1 MDRFKL
7 GAFGKHV
14 ANNINPANLVNHIS
28 HTNSNG
34 DLEGLNESEK
44 IFDEPRMD
52 VQSAHSMQSGP
63 SVQSHNSMEK
73 VSPYATHTTPS
84 HRGTFSHMQMH
95 VANSPNNS
103 YALANVVAVNP
114 NSFPNNSYIVVDNL
128 FVFTTRHS
136 PEVAPQN
143 IGFNG
148 NQRTWGGW
156 SLNQSVVVQPFD
168 LLRHTGKRTY
178 IGNMD
183 VEISFRS
190 RGKAVNTKFDQA
202 DLSRHFLKTFETQ
215 VFAPTQYLIFE
226 YKGHVFDVKI
236 RGLQAIDIGEVQ
248 PNLQMSSNIETKSIL
263 TNQSKIF
270 FYKGRDGLV
279 NLSASATLQT
289 TNTNA
294 VIRPDFKFEDLGV
307 GGLDKEFTKI
317 FRRAFASRIFPPSV
331 IEKLG
336 ISHVK
341 GLLLHGPPGTGK
353 TLIARKI
360 GTMLNAR
367 EPKIVNGP
375 EILSKYV
382 GSSEENIRNLFKD
395 AETEYRAKGEESS
408 LHIIIFDELD
418 SVFKQRGSR
427 GDGTGVG
434 DNVVNQLL
442 AKMDGVDQLN
452 NILVIG
458 MTNRKDLIDSALLR
472 PGRFEVQV
480 EIHLPDEEGRAQ
492 IFEIQTKKMRE
503 NGMLAND
510 VNLKELAALTKNFS
524 GAEIEGLVKS
534 ASSFAINKSVN
545 IGKGATKLNPKDLA
559 QLRVTR
565 EEFLNALEEVTPAFG
580 VSEEDLKSCV
590 EGGMINYSENI
601 DSILKDGARYVRQVK
616 MSDRS
621 RLVSLLIHG
630 LPGSGKT
637 ALAAAIALKSEFP
650 FVRMISPNDIAGMSE
665 TAKIAYIDNIFRD
678 AYKSPLNILVID
690 SIETLVDWVPIGPR
704 FSNNILQVLKVA
716 LKRKPPQDKRL
727 LILTTTSN
735 YSVLKQM
742 DILSCF
748 DNEIMVPNVTNLD
761 ELNNIM
767 IESEFLDDADRVKV
781 INNLARMKPVLDIGV
796 KKVLTNIETAKHD
809 DDPVNEFIELLSYS

>member
-1 MDRFKL
+1 MEKFGLSGKL
-7 GAFGKHV
+7 PSFGK
-14 ANNINPANLVNHIS
+14 
-28 HTNSNG
+28 
-34 DLEGLNESEK
+34 
-44 IFDEPRMD
+44 
-52 VQSAHSMQSGP
+52 
-63 SVQSHNSMEK
+63 
-73 VSPYATHTTPS
+73 ATHTPAVPNMSSVDMTPKQL
-84 HRGTFSHMQMH
+84 R
-95 VANSPNNS
+95 VANCPNNS
-103 YALANVVAVNP
+103 YALANVAAVSP
-114 NSFPNNSYIVVDNL
+114 VDFPDNIYVIVDNL
-128 FVFTTRHS
+128 FVFSTRHS
-136 PEVAPQN
+136 NDVQPGTV
-143 IGFNG
+143 GFNG

-156 SLNQSVVVQPFD
+156 SLNQDVQVRPFD
-168 LLRHTGKRTY
+168 LFQQSGKHAY
-178 IGNMD
+178 LGSVD
-183 VEISFRS
+183 LEISFRS
-190 RGKAVNTKFDQA
+190 RGKAVETPFDQD
-202 DLSRHFLKTFETQ
+202 DLAKQFLKSFESQ
-215 VFAPTQYLIFE
+215 IFSPTQYLIFE
-226 YKGHVFDVKI
+226 FKGHIFDLRVRSTQTIDLGDVEVVAPISTSIESK
-236 RGLQAIDIGEVQ
+236 AILIKQ
-248 PNLQMSSNIETKSIL
+248 TQIN
-263 TNQSKIF
+263 F
-270 FYKGRDGLV
+270 FKGRDGLV
-279 NLSASATLQT
+279 NLKSSNSLRPRSD
-289 TNTNA
+289 A

-307 GGLDKEFTKI
+307 GGLDREFTKI
-317 FRRAFASRIFPPSV
+317 FRRAFASRIFPPAV

-341 GLLLHGPPGTGK
+341 GLLLFGPPGTGK

-360 GTMLNAR
+360 GTMLNAK

-395 AETEYRAKGEESS
+395 AEAEYKAKGEESS

-480 EIHLPDEEGRAQ
+480 EIQLPDEEGRVQ

-503 NGMLAND
+503 NNMLASD

-534 ASSFAINKSVN
+534 ASSFAINKTVN
-545 IGKGATKLNPKDLA
+545 IGKGATKLKTKDIA
-559 QLRVTR
+559 NMKVTR
-565 EEFLNALEEVTPAFG
+565 QDFLNALQEVTPAFG
-580 VSEEDLKSCV
+580 VSEEDLKTCI
-590 EGGMINYSENI
+590 EGGVFKFSNSVE
-601 DSILKDGARYVRQVK
+601 DILKNGARYVRQVRE
-616 MSDRS
+616 SDKS
-621 RLVSLLIHG
+621 RLVSLLVHG
-630 LPGSGKT
+630 PPGSGKT

-650 FVRMISPNDIAGMSE
+650 FIRMISPEEIAGMSE
-665 TAKIAYIDNIFRD
+665 SAKIAYIDNTFRD

-704 FSNNILQVLKVA
+704 FSNNILQVLKVY
-716 LKRKPPQDKRL
+716 LKRKPPNNRRL
-727 LILTTTSN
+727 LLISTTSA

-748 DNEIMVPNVTNLD
+748 DNEIAVPNVSNLD

-767 IESEFLDDADRVKV
+767 IDSGFLDDAGRVEV
-781 INNLARMKPVLDIGV
+781 IQKLSQVTASLNVGI
-796 KKVLTNIETAKHD
+796 KKVLTNIETARHD
-809 DDPVNEFIELLSYS
+809 EDPVNELVDLMVQSS

>member
-1 MDRFKL
+1 MEKFGLSGKL
-7 GAFGKHV
+7 PSFGK
-14 ANNINPANLVNHIS
+14 
-28 HTNSNG
+28 
-34 DLEGLNESEK
+34 
-44 IFDEPRMD
+44 
-52 VQSAHSMQSGP
+52 
-63 SVQSHNSMEK
+63 
-73 VSPYATHTTPS
+73 ATHTPAVPNMSSVDMTPKQL
-84 HRGTFSHMQMH
+84 R
-95 VANSPNNS
+95 VANCPNNS
-103 YALANVVAVNP
+103 YALANVAAVSP
-114 NSFPNNSYIVVDNL
+114 VDFPDNIYVIVDNL
-128 FVFTTRHS
+128 FVFSTRHS
-136 PEVAPQN
+136 NDVQPGTV
-143 IGFNG
+143 GFNG

-156 SLNQSVVVQPFD
+156 SLNQDVQVRPFD
-168 LLRHTGKRTY
+168 LFQQSGKHAY
-178 IGNMD
+178 LGSVD
-183 VEISFRS
+183 LEISFRS
-190 RGKAVNTKFDQA
+190 RGKAVETPFDQD
-202 DLSRHFLKTFETQ
+202 DLAKQFLKSFESQ
-215 VFAPTQYLIFE
+215 IFSPTQYLIFE
-226 YKGHVFDVKI
+226 FKGHIFDLRVRSTQTIDLGDVEVVAPISTSIESK
-236 RGLQAIDIGEVQ
+236 AILIKQ
-248 PNLQMSSNIETKSIL
+248 TQIN
-263 TNQSKIF
+263 F
-270 FYKGRDGLV
+270 FKGRDGLV
-279 NLSASATLQT
+279 NLKSSNSLRPRSD
-289 TNTNA
+289 A

-307 GGLDKEFTKI
+307 GGLDREFTKI
-317 FRRAFASRIFPPSV
+317 FRRAFASRIFPPAV

-341 GLLLHGPPGTGK
+341 GLLLFGPPGTGK

-360 GTMLNAR
+360 GTMLNAK

-395 AETEYRAKGEESS
+395 AEAEYNAKGEESS

-480 EIHLPDEEGRAQ
+480 EIQLPDEEGRVQ

-503 NGMLAND
+503 NNMLASD

-534 ASSFAINKSVN
+534 ASSFAINKTVN
-545 IGKGATKLNPKDLA
+545 IGKGATKLKTKDIA
-559 QLRVTR
+559 NMKVTR
-565 EEFLNALEEVTPAFG
+565 QDFLNALQEVTPAFG
-580 VSEEDLKSCV
+580 VSEEDLKTCI
-590 EGGMINYSENI
+590 EGGVFKFSNSVE
-601 DSILKDGARYVRQVK
+601 DILKNGARYVRQVRE
-616 MSDRS
+616 SDKS
-621 RLVSLLIHG
+621 RLVSLLVHG
-630 LPGSGKT
+630 PPGSGKT

-650 FVRMISPNDIAGMSE
+650 FIRMISPEEIAGMSE
-665 TAKIAYIDNIFRD
+665 SAKIAYIDNTFRD

-704 FSNNILQVLKVA
+704 FSNNILQVLKVY
-716 LKRKPPQDKRL
+716 LKRKPPNNRRL
-727 LILTTTSN
+727 LLISTTSA

-748 DNEIMVPNVTNLD
+748 DNEIAVPNVSNLD

-767 IESEFLDDADRVKV
+767 IDSGFLDDAGRVEV
-781 INNLARMKPVLDIGV
+781 IQKLSQVTASLNVGV
-796 KKVLTNIETAKHD
+796 KKVLTNIETARHD
-809 DDPVNEFIELLSYS
+809 EDPVNELVDLMVQSS

>member
-1 MDRFKL
+1 MEKFGLSGKL
-7 GAFGKHV
+7 PSFGK
-14 ANNINPANLVNHIS
+14 
-28 HTNSNG
+28 
-34 DLEGLNESEK
+34 
-44 IFDEPRMD
+44 
-52 VQSAHSMQSGP
+52 
-63 SVQSHNSMEK
+63 
-73 VSPYATHTTPS
+73 ATHTPAVPNMSNVDMTPKQL
-84 HRGTFSHMQMH
+84 R
-95 VANSPNNS
+95 VANCPNNS
-103 YALANVVAVNP
+103 YALANVAAVSP
-114 NSFPNNSYIVVDNL
+114 VDFPDNIYVIVDNL
-128 FVFTTRHS
+128 FVFSTRHS
-136 PEVAPQN
+136 NDVQPGTV
-143 IGFNG
+143 GFNG

-156 SLNQSVVVQPFD
+156 SLNQDVQVRPFD
-168 LLRHTGKRTY
+168 LFQQSGKHAY
-178 IGNMD
+178 LGSVD
-183 VEISFRS
+183 LEISFRS
-190 RGKAVNTKFDQA
+190 RGKAVETPFDQD
-202 DLSRHFLKTFETQ
+202 DLAKQFLKSFESQ
-215 VFAPTQYLIFE
+215 IFSPTQYLIFE
-226 YKGHVFDVKI
+226 FKGHIFDLRVRSTQTIDLGDVEVVAPISTSIESK
-236 RGLQAIDIGEVQ
+236 AILIKQ
-248 PNLQMSSNIETKSIL
+248 TQIN
-263 TNQSKIF
+263 F
-270 FYKGRDGLV
+270 FKGRDGLV
-279 NLSASATLQT
+279 NLKSSNSLRPRSD
-289 TNTNA
+289 A

-307 GGLDKEFTKI
+307 GGLDREFTKI
-317 FRRAFASRIFPPSV
+317 FRRAFASRIFPPAV

-341 GLLLHGPPGTGK
+341 GLLLFGPPGTGK

-360 GTMLNAR
+360 GTMLNAK

-395 AETEYRAKGEESS
+395 AEAEYKAKGEESS

-480 EIHLPDEEGRAQ
+480 EIQLPDEEGRAQ

-503 NGMLAND
+503 NNMLASD

-534 ASSFAINKSVN
+534 ASSFAINKTVN
-545 IGKGATKLNPKDLA
+545 IGKGATKLKTKDIA
-559 QLRVTR
+559 NMKVTR
-565 EEFLNALEEVTPAFG
+565 QDFLNALQEVTPAFG
-580 VSEEDLKSCV
+580 VSEEDLKTCI
-590 EGGMINYSENI
+590 EGGVFKFSNSVE
-601 DSILKDGARYVRQVK
+601 DILKNGARYVRQVRE
-616 MSDRS
+616 SDKS
-621 RLVSLLIHG
+621 RLVSLLVHG
-630 LPGSGKT
+630 PPGSGKT

-650 FVRMISPNDIAGMSE
+650 FIRMISPEEIAGMSE
-665 TAKIAYIDNIFRD
+665 SAKIAYIDNTFRD

-704 FSNNILQVLKVA
+704 FSNNILQVLKVY
-716 LKRKPPQDKRL
+716 LKRKPPNNRRL
-727 LILTTTSN
+727 LLISTTSA

-748 DNEIMVPNVTNLD
+748 DNEIAVPNVSNLD

-767 IESEFLDDADRVKV
+767 IDSGFLDDAGRVEV
-781 INNLARMKPVLDIGV
+781 IQKLSQVTASLNVGV
-796 KKVLTNIETAKHD
+796 KKVLTNIETARHD
-809 DDPVNEFIELLSYS
+809 EDPVNELVDLMVQSS

>member
-1 MDRFKL
+1 MEKFGLSGKL
-7 GAFGKHV
+7 PSFGK
-14 ANNINPANLVNHIS
+14 
-28 HTNSNG
+28 
-34 DLEGLNESEK
+34 
-44 IFDEPRMD
+44 
-52 VQSAHSMQSGP
+52 
-63 SVQSHNSMEK
+63 
-73 VSPYATHTTPS
+73 ATHTPAVPNMSNVDMTPKQL
-84 HRGTFSHMQMH
+84 R
-95 VANSPNNS
+95 VANCPNNS
-103 YALANVVAVNP
+103 YALANVAAVSP
-114 NSFPNNSYIVVDNL
+114 VDFPDNIYVIVDNL
-128 FVFTTRHS
+128 FVFSTRHS
-136 PEVAPQN
+136 NDVQPGTV
-143 IGFNG
+143 GFNG

-156 SLNQSVVVQPFD
+156 SLNQDVQVRPFD
-168 LLRHTGKRTY
+168 LFQQSGKHAY
-178 IGNMD
+178 LGSVD
-183 VEISFRS
+183 LEISFRS
-190 RGKAVNTKFDQA
+190 RGKAVETPFDQD
-202 DLSRHFLKTFETQ
+202 DLAKQFLKSFESQ
-215 VFAPTQYLIFE
+215 IFSPTQYLIFE
-226 YKGHVFDVKI
+226 FKGHIFDLRVRSTQTIDLGDVEVVAPISTSIESK
-236 RGLQAIDIGEVQ
+236 AILIKQ
-248 PNLQMSSNIETKSIL
+248 TQIN
-263 TNQSKIF
+263 F
-270 FYKGRDGLV
+270 FKGRDGLV
-279 NLSASATLQT
+279 NLKSSNSLRPRSD
-289 TNTNA
+289 A

-307 GGLDKEFTKI
+307 GGLDREFTKI
-317 FRRAFASRIFPPSV
+317 FRRAFASRIFPPAV

-341 GLLLHGPPGTGK
+341 GLLLFGPPGTGK

-360 GTMLNAR
+360 GTMLNAK

-395 AETEYRAKGEESS
+395 AEAEYKAKGEESS

-480 EIHLPDEEGRAQ
+480 EIQLPDEEGRVQ

-503 NGMLAND
+503 NNMLASD

-534 ASSFAINKSVN
+534 ASSFAINKTVN
-545 IGKGATKLNPKDLA
+545 IGKGATKLKTKDIA
-559 QLRVTR
+559 NMKVTR
-565 EEFLNALEEVTPAFG
+565 QDFLNALQEVTPAFG
-580 VSEEDLKSCV
+580 VSEEDLKTCI
-590 EGGMINYSENI
+590 EGGVFKFSNSVE
-601 DSILKDGARYVRQVK
+601 DILKNGARYVRQVRE
-616 MSDRS
+616 SDKS
-621 RLVSLLIHG
+621 RLVSLLVHG
-630 LPGSGKT
+630 PPGSGKT

-650 FVRMISPNDIAGMSE
+650 FIRMISPEEIAGMSE
-665 TAKIAYIDNIFRD
+665 SAKIAYIDNTFRD

-704 FSNNILQVLKVA
+704 FSNNILQVLKVY
-716 LKRKPPQDKRL
+716 LKRKPPNNRRL
-727 LILTTTSN
+727 LLISTTSA

-748 DNEIMVPNVTNLD
+748 DNEIAVPNVSNLD

-767 IESEFLDDADRVKV
+767 IDSGFLDDAGRVEV
-781 INNLARMKPVLDIGV
+781 IQKLSQVTASLNVGV
-796 KKVLTNIETAKHD
+796 KKVLTNIETARHD
-809 DDPVNEFIELLSYS
+809 EDPVNELVDLMVQSS

>member
-1 MDRFKL
+1 MDKFKF

-28 HTNSNG
+28 HHGSNG
-34 DLEGLNESEK
+34 DLSGLNESEK
-44 IFDEPRMD
+44 FFEEPRMD
-52 VQSAHSMQSGP
+52 IQSTHSVQSGP
-63 SVQSHNSMEK
+63 SVTSTSEKMGHSSRRSTMSH
-73 VSPYATHTTPS
+73 VQ
-84 HRGTFSHMQMH
+84 MQ

-114 NSFPNNSYIVVDNL
+114 GDFPNNSYIVVDNL
-128 FVFTTRHS
+128 FVFTTRHA
-136 PEVAPQN
+136 PEMAPHS

-168 LLRHTGKRTY
+168 LLRQTGKRTY

-190 RGKAVNTKFDQA
+190 RGKAVNTKFDQT
-202 DLSRHFLKTFETQ
+202 DLSKHFLNTFETQ
-215 VFAPTQYLIFE
+215 VFTPTQYLIFE
-226 YKGHVFDVKI
+226 YKGHIFDVKV
-236 RGLQAIDIGEVQ
+236 RGLQAIDIGDVQ
-248 PNLQMSSNIETKSIL
+248 PKLQMSTNIETKSIL
-263 TNQSKIF
+263 TNQSRIS

-279 NLSASATLQT
+279 NLSASAAMQT

-317 FRRAFASRIFPPSV
+317 FRRAFASRIFPPAV

-341 GLLLHGPPGTGK
+341 GLLLFGPPGTGK

-360 GTMLNAR
+360 GTMLNAK

-395 AETEYRAKGEESS
+395 AEAEYRAKGEESS

-458 MTNRKDLIDSALLR
+458 MTNRKDLIDNALLR

-480 EIHLPDEEGRAQ
+480 EIHLPDEEGRVQ

-503 NGMLAND
+503 SGMLAND
-510 VNLKELAALTKNFS
+510 VNLHELAALTKNFS

-565 EEFLNALEEVTPAFG
+565 EDFLNALEEVTPAFG

-590 EGGMINYSENI
+590 EGGMINFSENV
-601 DSILKDGARYVRQVK
+601 DSILKHGARYVRQVK

-630 LPGSGKT
+630 RAGSGKT

-665 TAKIAYIDNIFRD
+665 TAKIAYIDNTFRD

-748 DNEIMVPNVTNLD
+748 DNEIQVPNVTNLD

-767 IESEFLDDADRVKV
+767 IETEFLGDADRVQV
-781 INNLARMKPVLDIGV
+781 INNLARIKPVLDIGV

-809 DDPVNEFIELLSYS
+809 DDPVNEFIELLASN

>member
-1 MDRFKL
+1 MDKFKL
-7 GAFGKHV
+7 SSFGKHV
-14 ANNINPANLVNHIS
+14 VNNINPANYVNH
-28 HTNSNG
+28 TSNNNNNNN
-34 DLEGLNESEK
+34 NENLHDFNDAEK
-44 IFDEPRMD
+44 FFDEPKSEI
-52 VQSAHSMQSGP
+52 QSNHSNHSFISEKSRP
-63 SVQSHNSMEK
+63 SRIEPRRPPMTSFEL
-73 VSPYATHTTPS
+73 
-84 HRGTFSHMQMH
+84 H

-103 YALANVVAVNP
+103 YALANVVAVSP
-114 NSFPNNSYIVVDNL
+114 SDFPNNSYILLDNL

-136 PEVAPQN
+136 NEIPPKT
-143 IGFNG
+143 IGLNG

-156 SLNQSVVVQPFD
+156 SLNQSVQVRPFD
-168 LLRHTGKRTY
+168 LVAYTSKHSY

-190 RGKAVNTKFDQA
+190 RGKAVNTKFEQD
-202 DLSRHFLKTFETQ
+202 DLSRHFVKMFESQ
-215 VFAPTQYLIFE
+215 VFSPTQYLIFE
-226 YKGHVFDVKI
+226 YKGHIFDVKI
-236 RGLQAIDIGEVQ
+236 KGLQAIDIGDVQ
-248 PNLQMSSNIETKSIL
+248 PKPHVSTKIETKSIL
-263 TNQSKIF
+263 TNQSHVS

-279 NLSASATLQT
+279 NLTAGSSLQT
-289 TNTNA
+289 SNPNA

-317 FRRAFASRIFPPSV
+317 FRRAFASRIFPPAV

-341 GLLLHGPPGTGK
+341 GLLLFGPPGTGK

-360 GTMLNAR
+360 GTMLNAK

-395 AETEYRAKGEESS
+395 AEAEYRAKGEESS

-480 EIHLPDEEGRAQ
+480 EIHLPDEEGRVQ

-503 NGMLAND
+503 NGMLAPD

-534 ASSFAINKSVN
+534 ASSFAINKTVN
-545 IGKGATKLNPKDLA
+545 IGKGSTKLNPKELS

-565 EEFLNALEEVTPAFG
+565 ADFLNALDEVTPAFG
-580 VSEEDLKSCV
+580 VSEEDLKTCV
-590 EGGMINYSENI
+590 EGSIINYSESVDN
-601 DSILKDGARYVRQVK
+601 ILKHGARYVRQVK
-616 MSDRS
+616 KSDRS
-621 RLVSLLIHG
+621 RLVSLLLHG
-630 LPGSGKT
+630 NAGAGKT
-637 ALAAAIALKSEFP
+637 ALSAAIALNSGFP

-665 TAKIAYIDNIFRD
+665 AAKIAYIDNTFRD

-727 LILTTTSN
+727 LILTTTSS
-735 YSVLKQM
+735 YSVLRQM

-748 DNEIMVPNVTNLD
+748 DNEIDVPDVGNLD

-767 IESEFLDDADRVKV
+767 IETEFLDDAERVKV
-781 INNLARMKPVLDIGV
+781 INQLARTRPAINLGI
-796 KKVLTNIETAKHD
+796 KKILTNIETARHD
-809 DDPVNEFIELLSYS
+809 EDPANEFIDLIVNS

>member
-1 MDRFKL
+1 MEKFGLSGKL
-7 GAFGKHV
+7 PSFGK
-14 ANNINPANLVNHIS
+14 
-28 HTNSNG
+28 
-34 DLEGLNESEK
+34 
-44 IFDEPRMD
+44 
-52 VQSAHSMQSGP
+52 
-63 SVQSHNSMEK
+63 
-73 VSPYATHTTPS
+73 ATHTPAVPNMSSVDMTPKQL
-84 HRGTFSHMQMH
+84 R
-95 VANSPNNS
+95 VANCPNNS
-103 YALANVVAVNP
+103 YALANVAAVSP
-114 NSFPNNSYIVVDNL
+114 VDFPDNIYVIVDNL
-128 FVFTTRHS
+128 FVFSTRHS
-136 PEVAPQN
+136 NDVQPGTV
-143 IGFNG
+143 GFNG

-156 SLNQSVVVQPFD
+156 SLNQDVQVRPFD
-168 LLRHTGKRTY
+168 LFQQSGKHAY
-178 IGNMD
+178 LGSVD
-183 VEISFRS
+183 LEISFRS
-190 RGKAVNTKFDQA
+190 RGKAVETPFDQD
-202 DLSRHFLKTFETQ
+202 DLAKQFLKSFESQ
-215 VFAPTQYLIFE
+215 IFSPTQYLIFE
-226 YKGHVFDVKI
+226 FKGHIFDLRVRSTQTIDLGDVEVVAPISTSIESK
-236 RGLQAIDIGEVQ
+236 AILIKQ
-248 PNLQMSSNIETKSIL
+248 TQIN
-263 TNQSKIF
+263 F
-270 FYKGRDGLV
+270 FKGRDGLV
-279 NLSASATLQT
+279 NLKSSNSLRPRSD
-289 TNTNA
+289 A

-307 GGLDKEFTKI
+307 GGLDREFTKI
-317 FRRAFASRIFPPSV
+317 FRRAFASRIFPPAV

-341 GLLLHGPPGTGK
+341 GLLLFGPPGTGK

-360 GTMLNAR
+360 GTMLNAK

-395 AETEYRAKGEESS
+395 AEAEYKAKGEESS

-480 EIHLPDEEGRAQ
+480 EIQLPDEEGRVQ

-503 NGMLAND
+503 NNMLASD

-534 ASSFAINKSVN
+534 ASSFAINKTVN
-545 IGKGATKLNPKDLA
+545 IGKGATKLKNKDIA
-559 QLRVTR
+559 NMKVTR
-565 EEFLNALEEVTPAFG
+565 QDFLNALQEVTPAFG
-580 VSEEDLKSCV
+580 VSEEDLKTCI
-590 EGGMINYSENI
+590 EGGVFKFSNSVE
-601 DSILKDGARYVRQVK
+601 DILKNGARYVRQVRE
-616 MSDRS
+616 SDKS
-621 RLVSLLIHG
+621 RLVSLLVHG
-630 LPGSGKT
+630 PPGSGKT

-650 FVRMISPNDIAGMSE
+650 FIRMISPEEIAGMSE
-665 TAKIAYIDNIFRD
+665 SAKIAYIDNTFRD

-704 FSNNILQVLKVA
+704 FSNNILQVLKVY
-716 LKRKPPQDKRL
+716 LKRKPPNNRRL
-727 LILTTTSN
+727 LLISTTSA

-748 DNEIMVPNVTNLD
+748 DNEIAVPNVSNLD

-767 IESEFLDDADRVKV
+767 IDSGFLDDAGRVEV
-781 INNLARMKPVLDIGV
+781 IQKLSQVTASLNVGV
-796 KKVLTNIETAKHD
+796 KKVLTNIETARHD
-809 DDPVNEFIELLSYS
+809 EDPVNELVDLMVQSS